1 MLTRNYSYKEFTS
14 ITDKDEL
21 YDILFAI
28 QFSKEFKTPV
38 DHLGV
43 GPITELKFGV
53 VKDLQELED
62 DSLEAVFKAAHL
74 PIDQSRDILSLF
86 QQRSYILEGIKQ
98 ISNVEKQTL
107 SGGPLTAKE
116 QNALIDENGD
126 NLFDGLSVVIQLATL
141 SNNDVTKWEA
151 IRNLPWS
158 ECYAMLLLDSR
169 RNKFQRNL
177 QKNNKI

>member
-1 MLTRNYSYKEFTS
+1 MDVENISYKQFNE
-14 ITDKDEL
+14 ITDKDVL
-21 YDILFAI
+21 YDYLFAI
-28 QFSKEFKTPV
+28 QFGKQFKTPV
-38 DHLGV
+38 DHFGV
-43 GPITELKFGV
+43 GPITEFKFGV

-74 PIDQSRDILSLF
+74 PIDQTRDILSLF

-98 ISNVEKQTL
+98 ITEVERQTL
-107 SGGPLTAKE
+107 TAGPMTARE
-116 QNALIDENGD
+116 SNALYDEEGN

-177 QKNNKI
+177 QKSTKV

>member
-1 MLTRNYSYKEFTS
+1 MNVQNYTYKQFTE
-14 ITDKDEL
+14 IKDKDEL

-28 QFSKEFKTPV
+28 EFSEEFNKPV

-43 GPITELKFGV
+43 GPITEFKFGV

-62 DSLEAVFKAAHL
+62 DSLEEVFKAAHL
-74 PIDQSRDILSLF
+74 PIDNSRDILSLF
-86 QQRSYILEGIKQ
+86 QQRSYILEGVKQ
-98 ISNVEKQTL
+98 ISEVERQTL
-107 SGGPLTAKE
+107 SSGPMTARE
-116 QNALIDENGD
+116 SNALYDEEGN
-126 NLFDGLSVVIQLATL
+126 NLFEGLSVVIQLATL

-177 QKNNKI
+177 QKSNKV